1 MSAIKYFIEQNTRK
15 LTIDEFLAKELN
27 SAGYGGVEI
36 RKMPMRTEVVIEAS
50 RPGVVIGRR
59 GSKIRELTEIL
70 ENEFGVEN
78 VQVEVS
84 EIENPWLN
92 ASVMASRLARQLER
106 GVRFRRMA
114 YWILR
119 RVMRAGAIGCEIIV
133 KGKLSS
139 RRARYQKFKQG
150 NIAKTGEPA
159 DMFVD
164 EADDRA
170 VLKPGVI
177 GIKVRIM
184 KPDAVL
190 PGVIHIKKPKPKK
203 AKEPELLK
211 REDAEEEPTDEEKG
225 VEESLEGITD
235 IDELRELEEL
245 DGLELLDEEIPS
257 TDEAAP
263 ESPPTED
270 SKPSEEITPAEEEIP
285 TEEPPAEE
293 SEASVDETTK
303 PEKDPVPDGDSVI
316 EDLKEL
322 EELDSLDEEGE

>member
-1 MSAIKYFIEQNTRK
+1 MSAVKYFIEQNSRK
-15 LTIDEFLAKELN
+15 LAIDEFLNHELN
-27 SAGYGGVEI
+27 AAGYGGVEI
-36 RKMPMRTEVVIEAS
+36 RKMPMKTEVVIHAS

-59 GSKIRELTEIL
+59 GSKIRELTYIL
-70 ENEFGVEN
+70 ENEFGIEN
-78 VQVEVS
+78 VQVEVN
-84 EIENPWLN
+84 EIENPWLD
-92 ASVMASRLARQLER
+92 AAVMASRLARQLER

-119 RVMRAGAIGCEIIV
+119 RVMRAGAVGCEIIV

-150 NIAKTGEPA
+150 VIAKTGEPA

-184 KPDAVL
+184 RPETKL
-190 PGVIHIKKPKPKK
+190 PGIIKIKPPKPKK
-203 AKEPELLK
+203 PEEIELVK
-211 REDAEEEPTDEEKG
+211 KPDEETTTDDEEG

-245 DGLELLDEEIPS
+245 DGLELVEDVTTEEEPS
-257 TDEAAP
+257 DTFDTPVEVP
-263 ESPPTED
+263 K
-270 SKPSEEITPAEEEIP
+270 KPKETRSEE
-285 TEEPPAEE
+285 TEKIEE
-293 SEASVDETTK
+293 SIAD
-303 PEKDPVPDGDSVI
+303 D
-316 EDLKEL
+316 L
-322 EELDSLDEEGE
+322 EELDALDEEVTE

>member
-1 MSAIKYFIEQNTRK
+1 MSAIKYFIEQNTRR
-15 LTIDEFLAKELN
+15 LTIDEFLGYELN

-36 RKMPMRTEVVIEAS
+36 RKMPMRTEVVIHAS

-59 GSKIRELTEIL
+59 GAKIRELTDIL
-70 ENEFGVEN
+70 EHEFGIEN

-92 ASVMASRLARQLER
+92 AQVMASRLARQLER

-133 KGKLSS
+133 SGKLSS

-150 NIAKTGEPA
+150 TIAKTGEPA
-159 DMFVD
+159 TIFVD
-164 EADDRA
+164 EADDKA

-184 KPDAVL
+184 RPDAKL
-190 PGVIHIKKPKPKK
+190 PGVIIVKKPKAKK
-203 AKEPELLK
+203 KKKIPVAA
-211 REDAEEEPTDEEKG
+211 AEEEEISEEEVED

-235 IDELRELEEL
+235 LDELRELEEL
-245 DGLELLDEEIPS
+245 DGLELVEDEPES
-257 TDEAAP
+257 TDEM
-263 ESPPTED
+263 TDED
-270 SKPSEEITPAEEEIP
+270 SEVEDDSSPEVEDEGPDID
-285 TEEPPAEE
+285 
-293 SEASVDETTK
+293 EAA
-303 PEKDPVPDGDSVI
+303 
-316 EDLKEL
+316 LKEL
-322 EELDSLDEEGE
+322 EELDGFDEGGDE